1 MSKMFKTERR
11 DKIIELLKKQ
21 QRATVKELS
30 EMLGVSEAT
39 LRTDLQSMEEE
50 GLLQRTHG
58 GAVLQ
63 TEAQTETSFDVREKK
78 NPEEKMA
85 IAAKAA
91 ELVDSGQCILL
102 DASSTA
108 LELARRLKKM
118 PIRLIVVTSGI
129 PAALELRENPGI
141 TVILIGGV
149 LRLGS
154 FAIEGTLGTNI
165 LQQINVDTMF
175 ASARGF
181 TIEDGLTDFNV
192 YEVELKKEMVKAS
205 RRLIVL
211 LDYSKLGK
219 SSISSFARTSEI
231 DTIITDSKAS
241 PEMLDKLA
249 EMNIRVLKTE

>member
-11 DKIIELLKKQ
+11 DKIIEHIKKQ

-30 EMLGVSEAT
+30 EILDVSEAT
-39 LRTDLQSMEEE
+39 LRSDLQWMEEE

-63 TEAQTETSFDVREKK
+63 VEAQTETSFVVREKK
-78 NPEEKMA
+78 NQEEKMA

-91 ELVDSGQCILL
+91 EMVENGQCILL

-108 LELARRLKKM
+108 LELARCLKKK

-129 PAALELRENPGI
+129 YAALELRENPGI

-154 FAIEGTLGTNI
+154 FALEGTLGTHI
-165 LQQINVDTMF
+165 LNQINVDTMF

-181 TIEDGLTDFNV
+181 SVEDGLTDFNV
-192 YEVELKKEMVKAS
+192 YEVELKKEMAKAS
-205 RRLIVL
+205 KKLVAL

-219 SSISSFARTSEI
+219 SSISSFAQTTEI
-231 DTIITDSKAS
+231 ETIITDSKA
-241 PEMLDKLA
+241 PKEIVHRLTDMKVNVV
-249 EMNIRVLKTE
+249 MT